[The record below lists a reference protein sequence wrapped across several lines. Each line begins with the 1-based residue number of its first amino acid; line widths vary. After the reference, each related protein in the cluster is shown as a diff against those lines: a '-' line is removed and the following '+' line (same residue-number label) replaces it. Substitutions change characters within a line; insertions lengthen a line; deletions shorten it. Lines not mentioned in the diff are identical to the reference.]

1 MVVAVIILLVVIGL
15 LCCLEDTKPM
25 QKFVNWMLKKVMR

>member
-25 QKFVNWMLKKVMR
+25 QKFVNWMLEKVMR